1 MADIYFPNV
10 MSALPEPR
18 FVEPQSNTGAMAMG
32 SALQALTS
40 VAGNFR
46 QKEMNVQKANQMAD
60 ALEKEGLVQEAN
72 LYRQAAQSYQMDF
85 FATPQENERF
95 NQSLLNDTL
104 RLLTNKQEREMKA
117 EQLKLETQYKRSLIE
132 NQEAETVRAGRRLTL
147 DERLAGIRE
156 DELKESLETK
166 RESITQKDEAAKL
179 RNIGIASTQLNKQI
193 EEINRQRDA
202 LLKQRKAETINEQ
215 DYIQSDNLLVKQLNN
230 LNKQNDAINKA
241 MLDVQGYKGLVFQ
254 TPEARINKVVTQREQ
269 DAIDEA
275 EAIAELGKSPWLDS
289 VTKNGKVYRRPKP
302 TEVTTI
308 TGTDAQ
314 GLPIN
319 RIERNEFVQPGA
331 TATGTAL
338 DPKARSFI
346 PSATVPNLNQ

>member
-60 ALEKEGLVQEAN
+60 ALEKEGLTQEAN

-104 RLLTNKQEREMKA
+104 RLLANKQEREMKA

-132 NQEAETVRAGRRLTL
+132 NQEAEALRAEGRLAL
-147 DERLAGIRE
+147 DERLADIRKQEIEQQSLDRQDALNAREQGKKVTALNATLTNLRQQRDQAQEEADDIYKRASDLNWSDEEYAKTVAPAVDRVNNIQLEIDRITNESYSAQGIQFNTPKSTPKNIQPLVTKQEAINAKIAQARQRFIDDPLAKEVTVEGTTYDRDTVMRE
-156 DELKESLETK
+156 TTK
-166 RESITQKDEAAKL
+166 RVNEKGEV
-179 RNIGIASTQLNKQI
+179 STS
-193 EEINRQRDA
+193 
-202 LLKQRKAETINEQ
+202 ETIISKKPE
-215 DYIQSDNLLVKQLNN
+215 
-230 LNKQNDAINKA
+230 
-241 MLDVQGYKGLVFQ
+241 GLS
-254 TPEARINKVVTQREQ
+254 
-269 DAIDEA
+269 A
-275 EAIAELGKSPWLDS
+275 EGGKDPNAPY
-289 VTKNGKVYRRPKP
+289 VPKS
-302 TEVTTI
+302 
-308 TGTDAQ
+308 
-314 GLPIN
+314 
-319 RIERNEFVQPGA
+319 RY
-331 TATGTAL
+331 
-338 DPKARSFI
+338 
-346 PSATVPNLNQ
+346 